1 MRYRALLFAVVV
13 MTVAACESSEPRELA
28 EVPPL
33 DLRGV
38 SETAHLAN
46 GWLNPKTLELHLESQ
61 TPDANDLVIRG
72 IVEGSTFTAI
82 GDIEGTIP
90 ETPVRGRLEKAWLDL
105 SARRIFFVK
114 DGTPPTPPFLPGSF
128 EPQTGLFYPSQR
140 ELVRG
145 PIELPSS
152 APSTQPAG
160 I

>member
-1 MRYRALLFAVVV
+1 MRHRALVIAFMLL
-13 MTVAACESSEPRELA
+13 TVAACESSGPRELA

-38 SETAHLAN
+38 SESAHLAN

-72 IVEGSTFTAI
+72 IVEGATFTAI
-82 GDIEGTIP
+82 GDIEGSIP
-90 ETPVRGRLEKAWLDL
+90 EIPVRGRLEKAWLDL

-114 DGTPPTPPFLPGSF
+114 DGLPPAPPFLPGSF

-140 ELVRG
+140 ELVRA
-145 PIELPSS
+145 PIELPAS
-152 APSTQPAG
+152 APATQPAG
-160 I
+160 L